1 MGKQTPYSKTVPP
14 AEREA
19 LYRKKMK
26 AAELRRAGWTWDDIA
41 TEVGYGAKQSAH
53 AAVRSLLKEH
63 QSLAY
68 DEIALYR
75 QESLDRLTD
84 LLRVAMKGALAG
96 DEKMMREARLLISQM
111 GDLTGEK
118 APVQVQ
124 IGESDVDRLLRDALE
139 EFRRRTAGT
148 DREAPAGAV
157 AAGRDDQGRPGGDQA

>member
-19 LYRKKMK
+19 LYRRKMQ
-26 AAELRRAGWTWDDIA
+26 AAEMRRKGSTWDEIA
-41 TEVGYGAKQSAH
+41 AEVGYAGKQGAYE
-53 AAVRSLLKEH
+53 AVKSLLKEH

-84 LLRVAMKGALAG
+84 LLKVAMKGALSG
-96 DEKMMREARLLISQM
+96 DEKMMREARLIISQI

-118 APVQVQ
+118 APVKVE
-124 IGESDVDRLLRDALE
+124 IGESDVDRAIRELDAE
-139 EFRRRTAGT
+139 IERRAAGVAA
-148 DREAPAGAV
+148 EAGPVQEPAGP
-157 AAGRDDQGRPGGDQA
+157 DSQG